1 MSKHMN
7 LSDRTTIEQR
17 LCAGVSIRQIA
28 KEIGKAPSTI
38 SREIQGHRIVS
49 NKSGYGRIANRC
61 IHRMDCCASNLCA
74 ECKHE
79 GSRFCRTCNLC
90 NSVCA
95 DFEEDHCSKLAA
107 APYVCNG
114 CPDRQRCT
122 LRKFVYEAGYAQK
135 EYREVLVE
143 TREGF
148 NLTKSEVLSIDQI
161 VSPLLKQGQSIHHIW
176 VHHAQELNV
185 CERTI
190 ARLLEGGLL
199 TASVLDQQRK
209 CGLKPRKAKPV
220 EMKIDAKCRVGR
232 TFKDFHRFTTETNV
246 SSIAQMDTVYG
257 TIGGKVLFTIIFTKT
272 ELMIAFLCD
281 NRTACCILEKL
292 RFLWEGLGEKMFSD
306 LFSVLLTDNGSEF
319 SDPTAIEVREDGSLR
334 THVFYCDPSASW
346 QKGAVERNHEFI
358 RLFLPKGPSFDG
370 LVQAQINL
378 MMSHI
383 NSYSRP
389 SLHDKTPYEMF
400 AFLYGDEALDSL
412 LRLLCLTI
420 ILPDDIILKP
430 SILFSV

>member
-1 MSKHMN
+1 MSKHMS

-17 LCAGVSIRQIA
+17 LYAGASIRQIA
-28 KEIGKAPSTI
+28 DEIGKAASTV

-49 NKSGYGRIANRC
+49 DKSGYGRIANRC

-95 DFEEDHCSKLAA
+95 DYTEEHCDKLTS

-114 CPDRQRCT
+114 CRDRQRCT
-122 LRKFVYEAGYAQK
+122 LRKFVYEARYAQK
-135 EYREVLVE
+135 EYREVLTE
-143 TREGF
+143 AREGF
-148 NLTKSEVLSIDQI
+148 NLTKAEVQSIDRI
-161 VSPLLKQGQSIHHIW
+161 VSPLLRQGQSIHHIW
-176 VHHAQELNV
+176 IHHAQELNV

-199 TASVLDQQRK
+199 NASVLDQQRK
-209 CGLKPRKAKPV
+209 CGLKPRKTKPV
-220 EMKIDAKCRVGR
+220 EMKIDAKCRIGR
-232 TFKDFHRFTTETNV
+232 TYEDFQRFTMDNSV
-246 SSIAQMDTVYG
+246 SSVVQMDTVYG
-257 TIGGKVLFTIIFTKT
+257 VIGGKVLFTLIFTKA
-272 ELMIAFLCD
+272 ELMLAFLCD
-281 NRTACCILEKL
+281 NRTAHCILEKL
-292 RFLWEGLGEKMFSD
+292 RWLWQGLGEKMFSD
-306 LFSVLLTDNGSEF
+306 LFPVLLTDNGSEF

-334 THVFYCDPSASW
+334 SRVFYCDPGASW
-346 QKGAVERNHEFI
+346 QKDAVKRNHEYI
-358 RLFLPKGPSFDG
+358 RLFLPKGSSFDD
-370 LVQAQINL
+370 LVQEHINL

-400 AFLYGDEALDSL
+400 AFLYGDDTLSSL

-420 ILPDDIILKP
+420 IPPDLITLK
-430 SILFSV
+430 SSALYSL

>member
-7 LSDRTTIEQR
+7 LSERTIIEQR
-17 LCAGVSIRQIA
+17 LCTGVSICQIA
-28 KEIGKAPSTI
+28 RELGKAPSTV

-49 NKSGYGRIANRC
+49 DKSGYGRIANRC
-61 IHRMDCCASNLCA
+61 IHRMDCCASNLCV

-95 DFEEDHCSKLAA
+95 DFEEEHCSKLAT

-122 LRKFVYEAGYAQK
+122 LRKFVYDAGYAQK

-148 NLTKSEVLSIDQI
+148 NLTKSEILLIDRI

-176 VHHAQELNV
+176 IHHAQELNV

-209 CGLKPRKAKPV
+209 CGLKPRKSKPV
-220 EMKIDAKCRVGR
+220 EMKIDSKCRVGR
-232 TFKDFHRFTTETNV
+232 TFEDFQRFTMENNI

-281 NRTACCILEKL
+281 NRTARCIIDKL
-292 RFLWEGLGEKMFSD
+292 SFLWQGLGETMFSD
-306 LFSVLLTDNGSEF
+306 LFPVLLTDNGSEF

-334 THVFYCDPSASW
+334 TRVFYCDPSASW
-346 QKGAVERNHEFI
+346 QKGAIERNHEFI
-358 RLFLPKGPSFDG
+358 RLFLPKGSSFDD
-370 LVQAQINL
+370 LTQAQISL

-400 AFLYGDEALDSL
+400 AFLYGNEALQSL

-420 ILPDDIILKP
+420 VPPDDITLKP
-430 SILFSV
+430 SILFTI